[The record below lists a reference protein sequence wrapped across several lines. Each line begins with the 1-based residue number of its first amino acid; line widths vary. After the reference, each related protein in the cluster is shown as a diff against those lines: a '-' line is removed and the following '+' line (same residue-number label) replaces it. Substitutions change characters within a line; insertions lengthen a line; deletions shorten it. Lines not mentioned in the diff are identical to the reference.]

1 MSSSILWACR
11 STALCAYGR
20 IVTLTRTPQADEHAV
35 PPPPLRPSRLG
46 SWWVIVGFALILL
59 SALGWRFI
67 ADPSLSAPTRDP
79 AWYTWRA
86 SVILEDDPGSIAG
99 DWGPDNLFSGGY
111 RVTVPLTGA
120 LLQRVAGISTYS
132 FSAFLM
138 LGIPIL
144 TGLALGAGAFR
155 SRGDPLVVLLTM
167 LATAGLFLTTP
178 YVGYLDNITVLFLL
192 CLIVAF
198 ADAARTSWGAR
209 VAIVMISM
217 VAAFT
222 HPTTCVLFG
231 VSLMG
236 VWGTHLLTSRFR
248 LGSAMRSDGPLLL
261 STGFGMITGLAL
273 WVVGIWGPG
282 GPELLKD
289 AALPPPYTAEFFRQ
303 RLIEWVTSMQPAIT
317 FPLILLA
324 IVSTILIAR
333 RTRTPVAQYEQV
345 SIWWMFPFAGVL
357 TFLLGQAIPYYRFMN
372 ATAAP
377 MALTGL
383 GALVAVRW
391 LYRGEGARRIA
402 GAVGALVVVGA
413 LLYAFIDPAMNRWA
427 QQDNQWAPQ
436 SVRTSLAAAREVV
449 VNAGERPIVLI
460 VNYGN
465 TDDET
470 GSNTTYGWAK
480 TYTNVFRTGL
490 PGDVAK
496 YQVTYVGT
504 VEDFGRSVA
513 SDGPSENYRD
523 TTRSHWNEVRRRLTT
538 YPEPPVVFLIGEYYA
553 GRCNGMPKGQC
564 KADDEQAAFERATAD
579 AIEIGPGTYV
589 LTGEGFYEPPA
600 EVIGRARAAAEAAA
614 ARFADPP
621 GPLNDL
627 PHQARV
633 LAGLFLLAVL
643 PGLLAAPF
651 FGLKD
656 TPSRIAL
663 IPGTSIV
670 MSLLAGIAVLGVWR
684 GPLSEVKAWFV
695 VAVAVGA
702 GAALRF
708 GRGAILRALS
718 AFGGFFNRLF
728 SQFSNRDFATLMSVQ
743 FLTQA
748 GQGVV
753 QGAIG
758 KSIAFGGQK
767 GFDVQNVP
775 SADYL
780 LQVILLLYVPYTLLS
795 PFIGVVIDRFE
806 RRRIVWWSNLITA
819 SVVAAVALAF
829 LLPLGEGT
837 TEGNVG
843 ATAALV
849 LGLLAAQA
857 VIRVTLAV
865 KSAAI
870 PDVLSGRDLLQ
881 GNALS
886 QAGGALFQI
895 VGIAFAFG
903 FGAVLPAWL
912 VVFVGA
918 LVLGVGAFVAR
929 RLRHIEAEPHVTAFA
944 QEARRVVQS
953 ITNGIREVASRPA
966 AALGLLGFQ
975 MLRYQFWGFGLFIF
989 ALYAKNLVEG
999 GGESQVP
1006 TLLSGGVGLIG
1017 GVLGLVLAQAW
1028 KDRVP
1033 PVRLLL
1039 VSMTLL
1045 GAGTLV
1051 FGSLVSVAGFAGML
1065 FVGFFAFFVG
1075 KISADTI
1082 VQQAMPDDFRG
1093 RAFALFDIAYNLGF
1107 IVPALILSLVWI
1119 ENDPGRTRVILMAS
1133 GAVFLLLT
1141 AAIAAWA
1148 RRIRDRFAP
1157 QDDLIEA

>member
-1 MSSSILWACR
+1 M
-11 STALCAYGR
+11 
-20 IVTLTRTPQADEHAV
+20 TLARTSHADEHAV
-35 PPPPLRPSRLG
+35 PPLPTPPSRLG
-46 SWWVIVGFALILL
+46 SWWVIVGFALVLL
-59 SALGWRFI
+59 LALGWRFI

-86 SVILEDDPGSIAG
+86 GVILEDDPGSIAG

-111 RVTVPLTGA
+111 RVAVPLAGA
-120 LLQRVAGISTYS
+120 LLQRVAGISNYS

-155 SRGDPLVVLLTM
+155 SRRDPLVVLLTM
-167 LATAGLFLTTP
+167 LGTAGLFLTTP

-192 CLIVAF
+192 SLIVAF
-198 ADAARTSWGAR
+198 ADAAQTSWGAR
-209 VAIVMISM
+209 AAIFLIGMA
-217 VAAFT
+217 AAFT

-231 VSLMG
+231 MSLIA
-236 VWGTHLLTSRFR
+236 VWGTHLVTSRFR
-248 LGSAMRSDGPLLL
+248 LGSAMRSDGPLLM
-261 STGFGMITGLAL
+261 STGFGIISGLAL

-289 AALPPPYTAEFFRQ
+289 AALPPPYTAAFFRQ
-303 RLIEWVTSMQPAIT
+303 RLLEWVTSMHPIVT
-317 FPLILLA
+317 FPLILIA
-324 IVSTILIAR
+324 IAGTILVAR
-333 RTRTPVAQYEQV
+333 RTRTPAGQYEQV
-345 SIWWMFPFAGVL
+345 SIWWILPFAGVL
-357 TFLLGQAIPYYRFMN
+357 TFLLGQEIPYYRFMN

-377 MALTGL
+377 MALVGL
-383 GALVAVRW
+383 GSFIAVRW
-391 LYRGEGARRIA
+391 LYRGEGLRRVT
-402 GAVGALVVVGA
+402 GALGALVVFGA
-413 LLYAFIDPAMNRWA
+413 LAWVFIDPAMNRWA
-427 QQDNQWAPQ
+427 RDDNQWAPQ

-449 VNAGERPIVLI
+449 VSAGERPSVLV

-490 PGDVAK
+490 PGTSAK

-504 VEDFGRSVA
+504 VDDFRAGIP
-513 SDGPSENYRD
+513 SDGPSENYRE
-523 TTRSHWNEVRRRLTT
+523 TSRSHWVELGRRLKT

-553 GRCNGMPKGQC
+553 GRCNGIARSTC
-564 KADDEQAAFERATAD
+564 SAEDEQTSFERATAD
-579 AIEIGPGTYV
+579 AIDIGPGTYV
-589 LTGEGFYEPPA
+589 LTGDDFYEPPA
-600 EVIGRARAAAEAAA
+600 EVVERARAAAQAAA

-621 GPLNDL
+621 GPLDNL

-633 LAGLFLLAVL
+633 LAGLFVLAVL
-643 PGLLAAPF
+643 PGLLAGPF

-670 MSLLAGIAVLGVWR
+670 MSLLSGIAVLGVWR
-684 GPLSEVKAWFV
+684 GPLTDTKAWTV
-695 VAVAVGA
+695 VALAVGT

-708 GRGAILRALS
+708 GAAAILRALES
-718 AFGGFFNRLF
+718 FGGFFNRLF
-728 SQFSNRDFATLMSVQ
+728 SQFSNRDFATLMGVQ

-748 GQGVV
+748 GQGVI

-795 PFIGVVIDRFE
+795 PFIGVVIDRFD
-806 RRRIVWWSNLITA
+806 RRRVVWWSNMITA
-819 SVVAAVALAF
+819 GVVGAVALAF

-837 TEGNVG
+837 TEGNAG

-857 VIRVTLAV
+857 VVRVTLAV

-895 VGIAFAFG
+895 IGIAFALAAGG
-903 FGAVLPAWL
+903 FLPAWL
-912 VVFVGA
+912 VVLGGA
-918 LVLGVGAFVAR
+918 VVLAIGAFVAT
-929 RLRHIEAEPHVTAFA
+929 RLRHVEARPHVATFA
-944 QEARRVVQS
+944 DEARKVIRT
-953 ITNGIREVASRPA
+953 IAAGIREVASRPA
-966 AALGLLGFQ
+966 AAVGLVGFQ
-975 MLRYQFWGFGLFIF
+975 MLRYQFWGFGLFVF

-999 GGESQVP
+999 GSDSQVP
-1006 TLLSGGVGLIG
+1006 TLISGGVGLIG
-1017 GVLGLVLAQAW
+1017 GVLGLIVAQGW
-1028 KDRVP
+1028 KDRIP
-1033 PVRLLL
+1033 PVRLLV
-1039 VSMTLL
+1039 VSMALL
-1045 GAGTLV
+1045 GAATLL
-1051 FGSLVSVAGFAGML
+1051 FGGLVSVAGFAVML

-1107 IVPALILSLVWI
+1107 IVPALILSIVWV
-1119 ENDPGRTRVILMAS
+1119 ENDPGRTRLILVAS
-1133 GAVFLLLT
+1133 GAVFLVLT
-1141 AAIAAWA
+1141 ALIAAWA
-1148 RRIRDRFAP
+1148 RRLRDGFAP

>member
-1 MSSSILWACR
+1 
-11 STALCAYGR
+11 
-20 IVTLTRTPQADEHAV
+20 VTLTRTAQADEHAV
-35 PPPPLRPSRLG
+35 PPLPRRPSRLG

-59 SALGWRFI
+59 LALGWRFI

-111 RVTVPLTGA
+111 RVTVPLAGA
-120 LLQRVAGISTYS
+120 LLQRVAGISNYS

-155 SRGDPLVVLLTM
+155 STRDPLVILLTM
-167 LATAGLFLTTP
+167 LASAGLFLTTP

-192 CLIVAF
+192 SLIVAF
-198 ADAARTSWGAR
+198 AGAARTSWGAR
-209 VAIVMISM
+209 VAIFLIGMA
-217 VAAFT
+217 AAFT

-231 VSLMG
+231 VSLLA
-236 VWGTHLLTSRFR
+236 VWGTHLATSRLR
-248 LGSAMRSDGPLLL
+248 LGSALRSDGPLLL
-261 STGFGMITGLAL
+261 SSGSGMIAGLAL

-289 AALPPPYTAEFFRQ
+289 AALPPPYTAGFFRD
-303 RLIEWVTSMQPAIT
+303 RLVEWVTSMQPAIT
-317 FPLILLA
+317 FPLILVA
-324 IVSTILIAR
+324 IVSTILVAK
-333 RTRTPVAQYEQV
+333 RTRTAAGQYEQV
-345 SIWWMFPFAGVL
+345 SMWWMLPFAGIL

-383 GALVAVRW
+383 GAFVAVRW
-391 LYRGEGARRIA
+391 LFRGEGSRRAA
-402 GAVGALVVVGA
+402 GALGALVVVGA
-413 LLYAFIDPAMNRWA
+413 LAWVFVDPAINRWA
-427 QQDNQWAPQ
+427 QPDNQWAPQ
-436 SVRTSLAAAREVV
+436 SVRTSLAATREVV
-449 VNAGERPIVLI
+449 IAAGERPSVLI

-465 TDDET
+465 TDDAT
-470 GSNTTYGWAK
+470 GSNTTYGWVK

-490 PGDVAK
+490 PGTFAK

-504 VEDFGRSVA
+504 VEDFRRGVPSG
-513 SDGPSENYRD
+513 GPSENYRD
-523 TTRSHWNEVRRRLTT
+523 TTRSHWNELRARLSS
-538 YPEPPVVFLIGEYYA
+538 YPEPPAVFLIEEYYS
-553 GRCNGMPKGQC
+553 GRCNGIPQGEC
-564 KADDEQAAFERATAD
+564 TEQVEGAALDRAIED
-579 AIEIGPGTYV
+579 SIEIGPGTHV
-589 LTGEGFYEPPA
+589 LTGEGIYEPTSEA
-600 EVIGRARAAAEAAA
+600 VERARLAAATAA

-621 GPLNDL
+621 GPLDHA
-627 PHQARV
+627 PHLGRV
-633 LAGLFLLAVL
+633 LAGLFALAVL

-684 GPLSEVKAWFV
+684 GPLTEVKAWV
-695 VAVAVGA
+695 VVGVAVGA

-708 GRGAILRALS
+708 GSASILRLLS
-718 AFGGFFNRLF
+718 SFGGFFNHLF
-728 SQFSNRDFATLMSVQ
+728 SQFSNRDFATLMGVQ

-748 GQGVV
+748 GQGVI

-758 KSIAFGGQK
+758 KSIAFGGQE

-780 LQVILLLYVPYTLLS
+780 LQVILLLYVPYTLIS
-795 PFIGVVIDRFE
+795 PFIGVVIDRFQ
-806 RRRIVWWSNLITA
+806 RRRIVWWANVTTA
-819 SVVAAVALAF
+819 IVVGAVALF
-829 LLPLGEGT
+829 TLLPLGEGS
-837 TEGNVG
+837 TEGNPG
-843 ATAALV
+843 ATAALIV
-849 LGLLAAQA
+849 GLLAAQA

-881 GNALS
+881 GNAVS

-895 VGIAFAFG
+895 VGIAVALGAGG
-903 FGAVLPAWL
+903 FVPGWLLVLSGAVVLAI
-912 VVFVGA
+912 GA
-918 LVLGVGAFVAR
+918 MVAT
-929 RLRHIEAEPHVTAFA
+929 RLRHVEARPHAASFSE
-944 QEARRVVQS
+944 EARRV
-953 ITNGIREVASRPA
+953 IRRIANGVREVAARPA
-966 AALGLLGFQ
+966 AAVGLSGFQ
-975 MLRYQFWGFGLFIF
+975 MLRYQFWGFGLFVF

-999 GGESQVP
+999 GAESQVP

-1017 GVLGLVLAQAW
+1017 GVLGLIVAQAL

-1033 PVRLLL
+1033 RIRLLL
-1039 VSMTLL
+1039 VSMVLL
-1045 GAGTLV
+1045 GAGTL
-1051 FGSLVSVAGFAGML
+1051 FLGGLVSVAGFAGML

-1107 IVPALILSLVWI
+1107 IVPASILSFVWV
-1119 ENDPGRTRVILMAS
+1119 ENDPGRTRTVLVVS

-1141 AAIAAWA
+1141 AAVAAWT

>member
-1 MSSSILWACR
+1 
-11 STALCAYGR
+11 
-20 IVTLTRTPQADEHAV
+20 V
-35 PPPPLRPSRLG
+35 PPLSTPPSRLG
-46 SWWVIVGFALILL
+46 SWWVIIGFALILL
-59 SALGWRFI
+59 LALGWRFI

-86 SVILEDDPGSIAG
+86 GVILEDDPGSIAG

-111 RVTVPLTGA
+111 RVTVPLAGA
-120 LLQRVAGISTYS
+120 LLQRVAGISNYS

-155 SRGDPLVVLLTM
+155 STRDPLVILLTM
-167 LATAGLFLTTP
+167 LAAAGLFLTTP

-209 VAIVMISM
+209 VAIFLIAMA
-217 VAAFT
+217 AAFT

-231 VSLMG
+231 ASLMA
-236 VWGTHLLTSRFR
+236 VWGTHVVTSRFR
-248 LGSAMRSDGPLLL
+248 LGSAMRSDGPVLL
-261 STGFGMITGLAL
+261 STGSGMIMGLAL

-303 RLIEWVTSMQPAIT
+303 RLDEWVASMQPAIT

-324 IVSTILIAR
+324 ILATIVVAR
-333 RTRTPVAQYEQV
+333 RTRTPAGQNEQV
-345 SIWWMFPFAGVL
+345 SIWWMLPFAGVL
-357 TFLLGQAIPYYRFMN
+357 TFLLGQEIPYYRFMN

-377 MALTGL
+377 MALVGL
-383 GALVAVRW
+383 GAFVAVRW
-391 LYRGEGARRIA
+391 LYRGEGVRRVV
-402 GAVGALVVVGA
+402 GALGALVVVGA
-413 LLYAFIDPAMNRWA
+413 LAYAFIDPAMNRWA

-436 SVRTSLAAAREVV
+436 SVRTSLAAVREVV
-449 VNAGERPIVLI
+449 ASAGERPIVLI

-465 TDDET
+465 TDDGT

-490 PGDVAK
+490 PGTAAK

-504 VEDFGRSVA
+504 VEDFHRNVPS
-513 SDGPSENYRD
+513 SGPSENYRD
-523 TTRSHWNEVRRRLTT
+523 TSESHWNELRARRTS
-538 YPEPPVVFLIGEYYA
+538 YSEPPVVLLIGEYYA
-553 GRCNGMPKGQC
+553 GRCNGVPQGECNKEVE
-564 KADDEQAAFERATAD
+564 DAAFERAIAD

-589 LTGEGFYEPPA
+589 LAEDGFYEPPA
-600 EVIGRARAAAEAAA
+600 DVVERARGAAESAE

-621 GPLNDL
+621 GPLEDL

-633 LAGLFLLAVL
+633 LAGLFVLAVL

-670 MSLLAGIAVLGVWR
+670 MSLIAGIAVLGVWR
-684 GPLSEVKAWFV
+684 GPLTEAKAWV
-695 VAVAVGA
+695 AVAVAVGA
-702 GAALRF
+702 GAVLRVS
-708 GRGAILRALS
+708 GETILHGLG

-795 PFIGVVIDRFE
+795 PFIGVVIDRFQ
-806 RRRIVWWSNLITA
+806 RRRVVWWSNLITA
-819 SVVAAVALAF
+819 GVVAAVALAF

-837 TEGNVG
+837 SEGNAG

-849 LGLLAAQA
+849 VGLLAAQA

-903 FGAVLPAWL
+903 FGAALPAWL
-912 VVFVGA
+912 VVLAGAVVLAIGA
-918 LVLGVGAFVAR
+918 LVAT
-929 RLRHIEAEPHVTAFA
+929 RLRHVETEPHVTTFS
-944 QEARRVVQS
+944 QEARRVILS
-953 ITNGIREVASRPA
+953 IADGIREVASRPA
-966 AALGLLGFQ
+966 AAIGLSGFQ
-975 MLRYQFWGFGLFIF
+975 MLRYQFWGFGLFVF
-989 ALYAKNLVEG
+989 ALYAKNLIEG
-999 GGESQVP
+999 GSDSQVP
-1006 TLLSGGVGLIG
+1006 TLISGGVGLIG
-1017 GVLGLVLAQAW
+1017 GVLGLIVAQAW
-1028 KDRVP
+1028 KDRIP

-1039 VSMTLL
+1039 SSMTLL

-1051 FGSLVSVAGFAGML
+1051 FGGLVSVAGFAGML

-1082 VQQAMPDDFRG
+1082 VQQAMPDGFRG

-1107 IVPALILSLVWI
+1107 IVPALILSFVWI
-1119 ENDPGRTRVILMAS
+1119 ENDPGRTRVILIVS

-1141 AAIAAWA
+1141 AAIAMWA
-1148 RRIRDRFAP
+1148 RRVRDRFAP